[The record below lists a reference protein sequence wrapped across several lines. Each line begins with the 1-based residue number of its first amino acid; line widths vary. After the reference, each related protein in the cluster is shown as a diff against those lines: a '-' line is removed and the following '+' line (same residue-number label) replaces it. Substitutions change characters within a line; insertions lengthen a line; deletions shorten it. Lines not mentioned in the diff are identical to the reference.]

1 MNWEAI
7 GSIGELIGAAGVV
20 VSLAYLAVQIRQN
33 TVALRITSYQDVAQ
47 QLWQPL
53 AQMVADPS
61 LVAAFGKNLAGEEL
75 DPEERG
81 RLTLFHSNVLFGF
94 ENLLR
99 LHELGF
105 VDRDTFDNAMVNS
118 KTYLLLPD
126 VGEVL
131 AQRESD
137 LSTRL
142 RSFVDQWR

>member
-1 MNWEAI
+1 
-7 GSIGELIGAAGVV
+7 
-20 VSLAYLAVQIRQN
+20 
-33 TVALRITSYQDVAQ
+33 
-47 QLWQPL
+47 
-53 AQMVADPS
+53 MVADPS
-61 LVAAFGKNLAGEEL
+61 LVATFGKNLAGEEL

-118 KTYLLLPD
+118 KTYLLMPD

-137 LSTRL
+137 LSARL